1 MGTEDKG
8 LPGQGK
14 CCDDSK
20 PKETFRESRL
30 DTPVS
35 PLGEKASY
43 VSKGRMGSS
52 EHDEKLTVHRAADE
66 G

>member
-1 MGTEDKG
+1 MMTPSLRRLLGRADWT
-8 LPGQGK
+8 LP
-14 CCDDSK
+14 C
-20 PKETFRESRL
+20 
-30 DTPVS
+30 S